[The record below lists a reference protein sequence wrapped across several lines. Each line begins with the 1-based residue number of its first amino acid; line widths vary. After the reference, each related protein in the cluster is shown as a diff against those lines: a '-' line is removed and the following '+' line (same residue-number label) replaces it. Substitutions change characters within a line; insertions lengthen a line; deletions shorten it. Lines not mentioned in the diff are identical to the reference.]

1 MKRRSICDAPTR
13 EQRPGFRQPEQN
25 RILVKRARGND
36 PASDRVQRIID
47 EDCNPARPDHTHHL
61 PHKGA
66 ALERRNMVQDATDK
80 SPVEAAGLERQ
91 GLAAILVE
99 FRRFCLIAGMAI
111 DIELVSMP

>member
-1 MKRRSICDAPTR
+1 
-13 EQRPGFRQPEQN
+13 
-25 RILVKRARGND
+25 
-36 PASDRVQRIID
+36 
-47 EDCNPARPDHTHHL
+47 
-61 PHKGA
+61 
-66 ALERRNMVQDATDK
+66 MVQDATDK